1 MTEEKLLKCG
11 KCTAC
16 VTPLAWGMFFT
27 VGFLYGDILGNIDA
41 GMVWLCVLIVPLF
54 AAGTLAAVWWP
65 AAAYRNR
72 AVFQVRPTRLAVWNV
87 LALVLGLCLILP
99 WLCGW

>member
-41 GMVWLCVLIVPLF
+41 GMV
-54 AAGTLAAVWWP
+54 
-65 AAAYRNR
+65 
-72 AVFQVRPTRLAVWNV
+72 
-87 LALVLGLCLILP
+87 
-99 WLCGW
+99 